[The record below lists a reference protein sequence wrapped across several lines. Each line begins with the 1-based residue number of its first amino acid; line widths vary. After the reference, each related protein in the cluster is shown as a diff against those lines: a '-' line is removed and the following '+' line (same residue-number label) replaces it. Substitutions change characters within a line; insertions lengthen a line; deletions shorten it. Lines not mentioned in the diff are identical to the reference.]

1 MLQHVIF
8 AEDLKMFSFALT
20 GDNGDPLQKKKKYP
34 ATSKS
39 YSIFTNVQF
48 ALMLKILL
56 NIPMIEA
63 LGWEHGRKV
72 AHNLPVIMTIWSH

>member
-20 GDNGDPLQKKKKYP
+20 GDNGDPLQKKTKKKNP

-72 AHNLPVIMTIWSH
+72 AHNLPVIMTI